1 MVNVEELQKE
11 IKRLAEELER
21 AEENNIQAAQLGL
34 AIVKEKENLE
44 LRLAELQDQY
54 DIVRTEAETT
64 KKAFEL
70 FKAQHKDAANQ
81 EIDHEERLL
90 NETAEREQE
99 YLKKIASLEAELKVV
114 QPQLE
119 RCKND
124 IERLQADLQKS
135 NSTVEELEGQR
146 RKLREE
152 IKDLKQ
158 RDQSLQNDN
167 TELEE
172 QNVALEKQ
180 VSALKQAQIEFE
192 ALKMEVKRLYEDNQ
206 ELANLRRDEEKLRQ
220 FSEQQVQDA
229 LAKAQEEREQRLALK
244 KELEHLR
251 NAEQLSGLNS
261 FLNGYNMNDAEASAN
276 LKQMESSFISD
287 GEFHFGGAPAGGSD
301 LFSEIHG
308 GLNDK
313 VSDLEKEREKLLK
326 KNEEVKQSFI
336 QMLIP
341 ILKELG
347 INNVSENMDKT
358 QLKEFVDLALDRL
371 KEKSTAGKMDKATEK
386 FLENQ
391 KQDLRKTILLAGAKN
406 ARLAAMK
413 DQMLLLGALLSQSY
427 SEIIGKEEKN
437 PQADH
442 VAQIMQNLRKIAE
455 ENGERGSP
463 GVEESK
469 EDDERDTRSP
479 RLLAIDPVNHTILS
493 ENFLKEL
500 KPKLTSIEN
509 IESLFTENDLR
520 EKLVESEENEKL
532 LNNLNELVNI
542 VRSAVDISIQQKMEN
557 VDIDAAEL
565 LQQNQKLKQLL
576 NVKRDQVRALRQVLS
591 TNKTSTESALASVR
605 EKYESEK
612 KLKDEILETLR
623 RELKQ
628 FKEDAATF
636 ASHRAMYTARC
647 EELQGQVES
656 LTEALKTA
664 DEEKKTLNSLLRMAI
679 QQKLSLTQ
687 RLEDLEMD
695 KEKQTYNK
703 RSIRQNQ
710 PPQNRNEQ
718 VRAVRYP
725 NQNSN
730 PQQGSGTRK

>member
-1 MVNVEELQKE
+1 MVSVEELQKE
-11 IKRLAEELER
+11 IKKLAEELER

-34 AIVKEKENLE
+34 AIVKEKETLE
-44 LRLAELQDQY
+44 LRLAELQEQY
-54 DIVRTEAETT
+54 DLVRSEAEAT

-99 YLKKIASLEAELKVV
+99 YLIKISSLEAELKVV

-124 IERLQADLQKS
+124 IERLQSDLQKS
-135 NSTVEELEGQR
+135 NQNIEELESQR

-167 TELEE
+167 IELEE

-220 FSEQQVQDA
+220 FSEQQVQEA

-261 FLNGYNMNDAEASAN
+261 FLNGYNMNDAEANEN

-287 GEFHFGGAPAGGSD
+287 GEFHFSGPSAGGSD

-313 VSDLEKEREKLLK
+313 VSDLEKERDNLLK
-326 KNEEVKQSFI
+326 KNDEVRQFFI

-341 ILKELG
+341 ILKALG
-347 INNVSENMDKT
+347 INNVNENMDKT

-371 KEKSTAGKMDKATEK
+371 KEQSTSGRVDKATEK
-386 FLENQ
+386 LLEHQ
-391 KQDLRKTILLAGAKN
+391 KQDLRQTILLAGAKN

-413 DQMLLLGALLSQSY
+413 DQMLLLGGLLSQSY
-427 SEIIGKEEKN
+427 SEIIGREEKSSQSN
-437 PQADH
+437 Q

-455 ENGERGSP
+455 ENGERFSP
-463 GVEESK
+463 GVDEPR

-500 KPKLTSIEN
+500 KPKLTSVEN
-509 IESLFTENDLR
+509 LESLFTENDLR

-532 LNNLNELVNI
+532 LSSLNELVNI
-542 VRSAVDISIQQKMEN
+542 VRSAVDVTIQQKMEN
-557 VDIDAAEL
+557 VDVDTAEL

-612 KLKDEILETLR
+612 KLKDEILDTLR
-623 RELKQ
+623 KELKQ

-710 PPQNRNEQ
+710 PPQSRNEQ

-725 NQNSN
+725 NQNN
-730 PQQGSGTRK
+730 NAQQSSGTKK